1 MNPPLAILGGTFDP
15 VHNAHLAMAR
25 HALGELGCARVL
37 WIPTGAPGYRA
48 APVASA
54 AHRLA
59 MLGLALGQERAAP
72 GEGRHAIDERE
83 LAPRHSGYT
92 VDTLIALRA
101 ETDSKT
107 PILLLLGAD
116 QYAKIETWYRWRDL
130 VQLCRIAVFERP
142 GFPPAQGDVI
152 RARAP
157 AQDLSSSEIRSR
169 LARGDDVAP
178 HVPAPVLA
186 YIRQHRLYR

>member
-1 MNPPLAILGGTFDP
+1 VNPPLAILGGTFDP
-15 VHNAHLAMAR
+15 VHNAHLAIAR
-25 HALGELGCARVL
+25 HALDELGCARVL

-48 APVASA
+48 APVAGA
-54 AHRLA
+54 ADRVGMLRLA
-59 MLGLALGQERAAP
+59 IA

-101 ETDSKT
+101 ETDAKT

-116 QYAKIETWYRWRDL
+116 QYSRIETWYRWRDL

-142 GFPPAQGDVI
+142 GYPVPAGDVQN
-152 RARAP
+152 AGAP
-157 AQDLSSSEIRSR
+157 AQNVSASEIRSR
-169 LARGDDVAP
+169 IARGEDVAAL
-178 HVPAPVLA
+178 VPAPVLA
-186 YIRQHRLYR
+186 YIRQHNLYR